1 MMGAKRVAAW
11 VIATWFGCGR
21 VPVAPGTIGSLG
33 AIPLYL
39 LVAPSGRA
47 GVAAAALAVTA
58 VGIWAASIVSHE
70 LGTEDPQV
78 VVVDEVAGT
87 LVTLLPMRH
96 AWWPAIGVG
105 FLLFR
110 LFDITKPW
118 PIRRLERLPGGWGVV
133 LDDIGAGVFAAAV
146 MQGLRAAG
154 ALP

>member
-1 MMGAKRVAAW
+1 VAAW

-21 VPVAPGTIGSLG
+21 VPVAPGTMGSLG

-39 LVAPSGRA
+39 LVAPAGRS
-47 GVAAAALAVTA
+47 GVAAAAVAVTA
-58 VGIWAASIVSHE
+58 VGIWAASIVANE

-96 AWWPAIGVG
+96 ASWPAIAAGV
-105 FLLFR
+105 LLFR
-110 LFDITKPW
+110 LFDIVKPW
-118 PIRRLERLPGGWGVV
+118 PIRNLERLPGGWGVV
-133 LDDIGAGVFAAAV
+133 LDDIGAGLLAAAV
-146 MQGLRAAG
+146 MLGLRAAG